1 MEELFMI
8 PYGRQTID
16 EDDINAVVDVLK
28 SDYLT
33 TGPKIA
39 EFEQAVASYTG
50 AKYAVAIS
58 NGTSALH
65 AACFAA
71 GIGQGDEVITTPLTF
86 AASANCVLYC
96 GGTPVFADV
105 DPYTYNIDPKDIR
118 KKITDKT
125 KAIIAVHL
133 AGQPCDMDEI
143 HSIAQEHN
151 LIVIED
157 GAHAL
162 GSVYKGKKVGCLSD
176 MTTFSFHPVKPITT
190 GEGGMIMTDNEEL
203 YKRLVLFRSHGITRD
218 ESMMTRNEGP
228 WFYQQLDLG
237 YNYRI
242 TDIQCALGCSQM
254 KKLDIFLKRR
264 RELVE
269 RYNNAFIKCDNIVTP
284 YQLPDTQSGWH
295 LYIVQVKKHDRK
307 QVFETLRDKGI
318 GVNVHY
324 IPVYMHPYYQEHGY
338 KDDHCVNAEE
348 IYSHIISL
356 PLYPGLTDEQQDY
369 VIDTLKQLCEG

>member
-1 MEELFMI
+1 MI
-8 PYGRQTID
+8 PYGKQTI
-16 EDDINAVVDVLK
+16 EQDDIQAVVDVLK
-28 SDYLT
+28 SDFLT

-39 EFEQAVASYTG
+39 EFEQTVADYVG

-71 GIGQGDEVITTPLTF
+71 GIGPGDEVITTPLTF

-105 DPYTYNIDPKDIR
+105 DPKTYNIDPDDIR
-118 KKITDKT
+118 RKITDRT

-133 AGQPCDMDEI
+133 AGQPCDMDAI
-143 HSIAQEHN
+143 HSIAREHG

-162 GSVYKGKKVGCLSD
+162 GSVYKGKKVGSLSD

-190 GEGGMIMTDNEEL
+190 GEGGMIVTENEDF
-203 YKRLVLFRSHGITRD
+203 YKKMVLFRSHGITRD
-218 ESMMTRNEGP
+218 DSMMTRNDGP
-228 WFYQQLDLG
+228 WFYQQFDLG

-254 KKLDIFLKRR
+254 KKLDRFLARR
-264 RELVE
+264 KEIVA
-269 RYNNAFIKCDNIVTP
+269 RYNEAFADCDNIITP
-284 YQLPDTQSGWH
+284 YQLSDTESGWH
-295 LYIVQVKKHDRK
+295 LYIVQVKNCDRR
-307 QVFETLRDKGI
+307 QVFEAMREKGI

-338 KDDHCVNAEE
+338 ENVHCANAEE

-356 PLYPGLTDEQQDY
+356 PLYPGLTSEQQDY
-369 VIDTLKQLCEG
+369 VIDTLKSLCEE

>member
-1 MEELFMI
+1 MI

-105 DPYTYNIDPKDIR
+105 DPYTYNIDPEDIR

-218 ESMMTRNEGP
+218 NSMMTRNEGP

-254 KKLDIFLKRR
+254 RKLDKFLKRR

-269 RYNNAFIKCDNIVTP
+269 RYNNAFIECDNIVTP

-338 KDDHCVNAEE
+338 KDVHCVNAEE

-369 VIDTLKQLCEG
+369 VIDTLKQLCEE

>member
-1 MEELFMI
+1 MI

-16 EDDINAVVDVLK
+16 EDDINAVIDVLK

-218 ESMMTRNEGP
+218 NSMMTRNEGP

-254 KKLDIFLKRR
+254 RKLDKFLKRR

-269 RYNNAFIKCDNIVTP
+269 RYNNAFIECDNIVTP

-338 KDDHCVNAEE
+338 KDVHCANAEE